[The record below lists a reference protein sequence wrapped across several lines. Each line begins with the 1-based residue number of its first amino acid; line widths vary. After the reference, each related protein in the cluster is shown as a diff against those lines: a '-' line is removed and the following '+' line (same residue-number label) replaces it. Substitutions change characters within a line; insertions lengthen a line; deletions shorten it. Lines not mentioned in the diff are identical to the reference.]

1 MFDDFSAVTL
11 SNQGQSENS
20 ITFEGFT
27 FKRGFL
33 QAVQVGTKVFD
44 VHLHNLVFNN
54 TFNDR
59 TPIEVRTNFP
69 GPYGPV
75 TFEITDNEITI
86 PNATVGVQAISVNGG
101 NASTFHGTIGG
112 NVIEHHAG
120 GQDGGIGVFN
130 DTSELAVDVIG
141 NRITGNNFN
150 EGISLFQ
157 FGPGSADVRL
167 INNLVQGQVNKAG
180 RPAGVSIE
188 ISAGDGK
195 FEVLNNTLVN
205 SESGISIGGRDD
217 LGATWSGVVANNI
230 VANMSGLGVSVVD
243 PLQR

>member
-1 MFDDFSAVTL
+1 M
-11 SNQGQSENS
+11 
-20 ITFEGFT
+20 
-27 FKRGFL
+27 
-33 QAVQVGTKVFD
+33 
-44 VHLHNLVFNN
+44 
-54 TFNDR
+54 
-59 TPIEVRTNFP
+59 
-69 GPYGPV
+69 
-75 TFEITDNEITI
+75 
-86 PNATVGVQAISVNGG
+86 GVQAISVNGG

-243 PLQR
+243 PFAAVINEHNLLFNVNHNSFTPGPGTLFVDPEFVGGMIFI